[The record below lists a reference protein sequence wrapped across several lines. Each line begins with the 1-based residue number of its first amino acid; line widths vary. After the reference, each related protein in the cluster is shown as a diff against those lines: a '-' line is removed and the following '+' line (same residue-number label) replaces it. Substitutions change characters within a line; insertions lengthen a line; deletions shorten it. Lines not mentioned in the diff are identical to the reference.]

1 MRANRVDARIV
12 DHVKKKVLLI
22 EMSCPLIDNRG
33 KKDEEKTAKYGPLRW
48 ELKQRYPEYKIKQ
61 TNAIMDVL
69 GGWGEEVERHIIGII
84 VYCSKD

>member
-22 EMSCPLIDNRG
+22 EMSCLLIDNRG

-48 ELKQRYPEYKIKQ
+48 ELKERYPDYKIEQ
-61 TNAIMDVL
+61 TNAIMDVFGRL
-69 GGWGEEVERHIIGII
+69 G
-84 VYCSKD
+84 